1 MHEQQIPTNHIKDQD
16 HRLTA
21 DMEITE
27 IGVRGTIQE
36 VTSGKTEARSSARL
50 HDDLLCD
57 MELPFRENFY
67 PIGYPIE
74 ILTNDSRVLE
84 SARESFGHARPSRTA
99 PPLQLRIGVS
109 HEAGPK
115 CPPTPTRREFNHLY
129 SLVADPDNQALLDL
143 KTGISFAWLTQS
155 AVNNRIYLRYN
166 FLEKIAYLLLGASV
180 VTDLHAAC
188 VSRNGKGILLCG
200 DSGAGKSTLAYAC
213 ARSGWTYTSDDTS
226 YLIND
231 SDPPRVIGHS
241 HRARFRPSAKSLFP
255 ELEHH
260 QVTPRLE
267 GKPSIEV
274 PISELPVPH
283 AATEATVD
291 FVVYLN
297 RYPSAEAKLIALP
310 NGTATQRACRDLYSA
325 GEIRAKHERILEV
338 FSAIPTY
345 ELQYC
350 DLYQGVETLDRLT
363 SKTLRRMLIGQPPSA
378 LILVR
383 NLRFFEFAARL
394 ACRARFRSTRPRA
407 AIRAEIEAWLASS
420 LRHHDTLGGS

>member
-1 MHEQQIPTNHIKDQD
+1 
-16 HRLTA
+16 
-21 DMEITE
+21 MEITE
-27 IGVRGTIQE
+27 VGGRKPTQETILE
-36 VTSGKTEARSSARL
+36 TTEARSSERPQDA
-50 HDDLLCD
+50 LLYD
-57 MELPFRENFY
+57 MKLPLRDIFY
-67 PIGYPIE
+67 PLGYPVE
-74 ILTNDSRVLE
+74 ILTNDSAVLE
-84 SARESFGHARPSRTA
+84 CAQESFGHARLSRTG

-143 KTGISFAWLTQS
+143 KTGVSFAWLTQS

-166 FLEKIAYLLLGASV
+166 FLDKITYLLLGASV

-255 ELEHH
+255 ELEHR

-274 PISELPVPH
+274 PVSELPVLRT
-283 AATEATVD
+283 ATETTVE

-297 RYPSAEAKLIALP
+297 RYPSAEARLIPLP
-310 NGTATQRACRDLYSA
+310 FGTATQRACLELYSA

-338 FSAIPTY
+338 LSDIPTY

-363 SKTLRRMLIGQPPSA
+363 
-378 LILVR
+378 
-383 NLRFFEFAARL
+383 
-394 ACRARFRSTRPRA
+394 
-407 AIRAEIEAWLASS
+407 
-420 LRHHDTLGGS
+420 